1 MKKIWNDIT
10 NNIAWFF
17 RKVKRVWDFLPHI
30 WRGYDFDYRYS
41 IDLFIY
47 QLERQ
52 AKFLESNRA
61 YSSTRLRE
69 AERIR
74 TATRLLRKVY
84 DDEYSMEY
92 QDKLIE
98 IYGERVLDVHFIPI
112 AGTTHM
118 TMQWE
123 YETWDNA
130 DEVSEVKS
138 QLIEEALEKQKRAE
152 DLVWKYI
159 KYYIRY
165 WWD

>member
-1 MKKIWNDIT
+1 MKTIWNNIT
-10 NNIAWFF
+10 WFF
-17 RKVKRVWDFLPHI
+17 RKLKRVWDFLPHI

-52 AKFLESNRA
+52 AKFFESNRA
-61 YSSTRLRE
+61 YSSTRLRD

-74 TATRLLRKVY
+74 TAVRLLRKVY
-84 DDEYSMEY
+84 DDEYAMEY
-92 QDKLIE
+92 QNELIE
-98 IYGERVLDVHFIPI
+98 LYGNNVLDVHFIPI

-123 YETWDNA
+123 YERWENA
-130 DEVSEVKS
+130 DEVHRIKS
-138 QLIEEALEKQKRAE
+138 QLVKEANEKQKRAE